1 MGSSPS
7 QAVRRSRQDLNPN
20 QTTQTTLGTE
30 GQVHTRELL
39 VALPP
44 VLWVVRV
51 LQRCWVG
58 YGQQLPA
65 ESQVFGPV
73 AVGEQ
78 AEVADA
84 DKTLREDVQQE
95 AAKEVGGLESHDL
108 FAMAVAV
115 ILPAEGDLAVLESQQ
130 PVIGKGHF
138 VGVAAQ
144 VVEHLGGTTEGRFG
158 INDPLGLAAV
168 LEPLRESGSGG
179 QGLELAVELK
189 FSLIKGLLESGQ
201 EQATEESRQDA
212 HRQEEARAAANPTFS
227 IGRQSAAGNHTM
239 QMGMMQQV
247 LPPSV
252 ENRQKTDASAQMLG
266 VGGNAEQGLR
276 CGLEQE
282 IVKEPGIL

>member
-1 MGSSPS
+1 MGRSPS

-30 GQVHTRELL
+30 GQVHTRQLL
-39 VALPP
+39 VPLPP
-44 VLWVVRV
+44 VLRGLERSW
-51 LQRCWVG
+51 LG
-58 YGQQLPA
+58 YAQQLPA

-73 AVGEQ
+73 TVGQQ

-95 AAKEVGGLESHDL
+95 AAEELGGLERQDL
-108 FAMAVAV
+108 FSMAVAV
-115 ILPAEGDLAVLESQQ
+115 TLPAEGDLTVLESQQ
-130 PVIGKGHF
+130 PVIGDGHL
-138 VGVAAQ
+138 VSVATQ
-144 VVEHLGGTTEGRFG
+144 VIQHLGGTPEGRFG

-168 LEPLRESGSGG
+168 LEPLHESRSGG

-189 FSLIKGLLESGQ
+189 FSLIKGLLQSGQ

-212 HRQEEARAAANPTFS
+212 HGPEEARAAAHPASS
-227 IGRQSAAGNHTM
+227 IGRQSAAGSHTM

-252 ENRQKTDASAQMLG
+252 EDGQKTDASAQMLG
-266 VGGNAEQGLR
+266 VGGNAEQCLR
-276 CGLEQE
+276 AGLE
-282 IVKEPGIL
+282 